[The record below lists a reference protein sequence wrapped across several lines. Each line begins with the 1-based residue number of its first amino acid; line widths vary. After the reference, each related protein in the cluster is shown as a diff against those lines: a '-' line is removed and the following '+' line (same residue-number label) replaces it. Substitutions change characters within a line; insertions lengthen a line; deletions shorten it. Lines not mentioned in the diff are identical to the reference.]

1 MPMFVLLGGACVH
14 QEKEP
19 DNTDKVVELMQ
30 RMQECGPPPP
40 EIVKVSCVEP
50 PLPEHT
56 LRCPHV
62 VSLYAQDLT
71 CAKLP
76 GCQELSGGVELDEKG
91 MPKGTPGECCI
102 M

>member
-50 PLPEHT
+50 PLP
-56 LRCPHV
+56 
-62 VSLYAQDLT
+62 
-71 CAKLP
+71 
-76 GCQELSGGVELDEKG
+76 
-91 MPKGTPGECCI
+91 
-102 M
+102 